1 MARGMVACLPVLG
14 TPCAPVCRNCGHEL
28 VEQDD
33 PPDTGRGRRY
43 WERTCGCAIEPE
55 PEKDFGFT
63 EDEVSKFAALVAAR
77 GFEIDGDFGLHLM
90 NRLAD
95 TGSKVVL
102 GLPAGDI
109 AITAEE
115 VGDVIGRRLGPSR

>member
-1 MARGMVACLPVLG
+1 MVACLPDLR
-14 TPCAPVCRNCGHEL
+14 TACTPVCRNCGQDL

-33 PPDTGRGRRY
+33 PPDTGRGRSY
-43 WERTCGCAIEPE
+43 WQRTCGCVIEPE

-63 EDEVSKFAALVAAR
+63 AEEVSKFAALVAAR
-77 GFEIDGDFGLHLM
+77 GFDIDRDFGLHLM
-90 NRLAD
+90 NSLAD

-109 AITAEE
+109 VITAREA
-115 VGDVIGRRLGPSR
+115 GDAIGRRLGPSR